1 MLLPQVLHTVVTR
14 TEVGVANAR
23 AAVVKAARAK
33 VVVALNFSLP
43 APPCRRCCQPQG
55 LVLPMLLPQML
66 YMAVARVE
74 VGVAK
79 VGVVVVQAEV
89 EAATA
94 E

>member
-1 MLLPQVLHTVVTR
+1 
-14 TEVGVANAR
+14 
-23 AAVVKAARAK
+23 
-33 VVVALNFSLP
+33 
-43 APPCRRCCQPQG
+43 
-55 LVLPMLLPQML
+55 MLLPQML